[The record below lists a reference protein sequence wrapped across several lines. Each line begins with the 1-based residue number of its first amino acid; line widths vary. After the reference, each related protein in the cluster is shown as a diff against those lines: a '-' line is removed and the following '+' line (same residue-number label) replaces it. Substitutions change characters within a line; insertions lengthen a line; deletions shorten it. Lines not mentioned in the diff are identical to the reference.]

1 MKLKDILTENSSYNL
16 INEAGLSR
24 LFAGIKHGGKKRD
37 FCVMS
42 AFRKNL
48 TLQQNRSRNKEVY
61 ATLSNYKMGGYP
73 LIGHWKEAPEGAD
86 WKTTPEEDKTL
97 VQEESIWFYKPDSME
112 LNQFTDICV
121 SLCRKFN
128 QDSVI
133 IGIASDEEDAGIYFY
148 SKDGSRQK
156 FASSVNIRP
165 EKLGDAYSIMRGN
178 PSNPFMF
185 EGTAQ
190 PVNIIGNMM
199 FKHQNMLWFSK

>member
-24 LFAGIKHGGKKRD
+24 LFAGIKHGEKKRD

-86 WKTTPEEDKTL
+86 WQTTPEEDKTL

-133 IGIASDEEDAGIYFY
+133 IGIASDEEDTGIYFY

-156 FASSVNIRP
+156 FASSVTIRP

-178 PSNPFMF
+178 PSNPFVF

>member
-1 MKLKDILTENSSYNL
+1 MRLKDILNENSSYNL

-24 LFAGIKHGGKKRD
+24 LFAGIKHGEKKRD

-61 ATLSNYKMGGYP
+61 ATLANYKMGGYP

-86 WKTTPEEDKTL
+86 WKTTPDEDKTL
-97 VQEESIWFYKPDSME
+97 VQEESIWFYKSDSME
-112 LNQFTDICV
+112 LQKFIDICV
-121 SLCRKFN
+121 SLCNKFN

-133 IGIASDEEDAGIYFY
+133 IGIASDEEDTGIYFY
-148 SKDGSRQK
+148 SKDGSRQQ
-156 FASSVNIRP
+156 FASSVTIRP

-199 FKHQNMLWFSK
+199 FKHENMLWFSE

>member
-24 LFAGIKHGGKKRD
+24 LFSGIKNGEKKRD

-48 TLQQNRSRNKEVY
+48 TLQQNRSRNKEVF
-61 ATLSNYKMGGYP
+61 ATLASYKMGGYP

-86 WKTTPEEDKTL
+86 WKTTPDEDKTL
-97 VQEESIWFYKPDSME
+97 VQEESIWFYKPDNMT

-133 IGIASDEEDAGIYFY
+133 IGIASDEEETGIYFY
-148 SKDGSRQK
+148 SKDGSRHQ
-156 FASSVNIRP
+156 FASSVTIRP

-178 PSNPFMF
+178 PSNPFVF

>member
-24 LFAGIKHGGKKRD
+24 LFAGIKHGEKKRD

>member
-24 LFAGIKHGGKKRD
+24 LFAGIKHGEKKRD

-48 TLQQNRSRNKEVY
+48 TLQQNKSRNKEVY

-97 VQEESIWFYKPDSME
+97 VQEESIWFYKPDNME

-185 EGTAQ
+185 EGTVQ